1 MPRYALGWADVALEQ
16 YLALPPQHQDVIDQR
31 IQQLLDVPDDTH
43 CSHDKASDHWTTTD
57 TEGSGLIVYIF
68 RVGAPRLVILRLV
81 Y

>member
-1 MPRYALGWADVALEQ
+1 MNDVSAPLRTG
-16 YLALPPQHQDVIDQR
+16 DI
-31 IQQLLDVPDDTH
+31 
-43 CSHDKASDHWTTTD
+43 KASDHWTTTD